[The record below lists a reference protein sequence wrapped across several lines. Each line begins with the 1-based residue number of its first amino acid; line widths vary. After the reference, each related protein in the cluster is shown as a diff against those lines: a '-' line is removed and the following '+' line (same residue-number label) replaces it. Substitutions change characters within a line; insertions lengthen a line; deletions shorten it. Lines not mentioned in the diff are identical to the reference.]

1 MTQTPSF
8 PRTNGKVRV
17 NDVELYFEVY
27 GTGEPLL
34 MLHGGVNPSEMFG
47 APLAEMA
54 KTRQVVALHMRGH
67 GFSSDTLY
75 PWTYEQM
82 ADDVAA
88 ALHEIGAAKVDVMGY
103 SLGGGVALQ
112 TAIRHPE
119 VVNKLIVISM
129 AFRADGGDYP
139 EIRAAFE
146 SMPSDAPSLGKA
158 IAASPLATT
167 YPDVNW
173 TTMML
178 KTGQM
183 NQPSHDWSNE
193 VAQIASPMLIMFA
206 DADSIM
212 LEHMVEF
219 YKLLGGGQRDG
230 GMDGSGRSKHQ
241 LAIIPNRTHYNI
253 LTHPAVTQFAEQFLA
268 AE

>member
-1 MTQTPSF
+1 MPASI

-17 NDVELYFEVY
+17 NDVELYFEVH
-27 GTGEPLL
+27 GAGEPLV
-34 MLHGGVNPSEMFG
+34 MLHGGVNPAEMFG
-47 APLAEMA
+47 APLAEMV
-54 KTRQVVALHMRGH
+54 KTRQVVAIHMRGH

-88 ALHEIGAAKVDVMGY
+88 VLHEIGAEKVDVMGY
-103 SLGGGVALQ
+103 SLGAGVALQ

-146 SMPSDAPSLGKA
+146 SMPANAPALGQA
-158 IAASPLATT
+158 IAASPLASL

-183 NQPSHDWSNE
+183 NQPSHDWSSD
-193 VAQIASPMLIMFA
+193 VAKISSPTLIMFA

-212 LEHMVEF
+212 PDHMVEF

-230 GMDGSGRSKHQ
+230 GMDGSGRSKNQ
-241 LAIIPNRTHYNI
+241 LAIIPGRTHYDI
-253 LTHPAVTQFAEQFLA
+253 LTHPAVTEFATAFLA
-268 AE
+268 NEE